1 MKKYAAILGCGV
13 VGSGTA
19 ELLMN
24 NAEEIRRR
32 TGAELAL
39 KYILV
44 RRDKEE
50 SPFRDKFVMDFSV
63 IENDPEI
70 SIVAE
75 CIGGVDA
82 ALDYCRRTLRAG
94 KSLVTS
100 NKELVA
106 KHGYELSLI
115 AAEKGVSF
123 LFEGAVGGGIPAL
136 RPIQL
141 CLSAN
146 RLTEVMG
153 VVNGTTNYI
162 LTAME
167 RSGAAFADALATA
180 QQLGYAEQDPSA
192 DILGWDAGRKAA
204 ILAGLSFGQFVD
216 VAKVPME
223 GITTIGSEDMQ
234 AAKALGR
241 RIKLI
246 GRAVR
251 VGKSVSV
258 CCAPH
263 LLPVTSPLAAL
274 EGVLNGVLVRGDG
287 VGEVFLSGPGAG
299 SLATGSAVVGDIVDA
314 ALTVR
319 APRWEKAESFIDPDE
334 LPCRWYV
341 RCRADEH
348 AIRTAMPGAECP
360 LGHEGV
366 FLSDELS
373 RKALNAIIEPLQP
386 INVFRLLD

>member
-13 VGSGTA
+13 VGSGAA
-19 ELLMN
+19 ELLLN
-24 NAEEIRRR
+24 NADEIRRR
-32 TGAELAL
+32 TGAEVEL

-44 RRDKEE
+44 RRDKE
-50 SPFRDKFVMDFSV
+50 SPCRDKFVMDFAQ
-63 IENDPEI
+63 IENDPDI

-75 CIGGVDA
+75 CIGGVGA
-82 ALDYCRRTLRAG
+82 ALDYCRRSLKAG

-106 KHGYELSLI
+106 KHGLELSQI

-141 CLSAN
+141 CLSGN
-146 RLTEVMG
+146 RLSDAMG

-180 QQLGYAEQDPSA
+180 QQLGYAEADPSA

-204 ILAGLSFGQFVD
+204 ILAGLSFGTFVD
-216 VAKVPME
+216 VGKVPME
-223 GITTIGSEDMQ
+223 GITTIGIEDMQ
-234 AAKALGR
+234 AARALGR

-246 GRAVR
+246 GRALR
-251 VGKSVSV
+251 VGDGVSV

-263 LLPVTSPLAAL
+263 LLPVSSPLAGL
-274 EGVLNGVLVRGDG
+274 EGVLNGVLIRGDG

-319 APRWEKAESFIDPDE
+319 APRWEKAEKFIDPDE
-334 LPCRWYV
+334 IKSRWYV
-341 RCRADEH
+341 RCKADEH
-348 AIRTAMPGAECP
+348 AIRSAMPDAECP
-360 LGHEGV
+360 LDHEGV
-366 FLSDELS
+366 FLTGELS
-373 RKALNAIIEPLQP
+373 RRELNAVIEGLQP
-386 INVFRLLD
+386 VNVFRLLD

>member
-19 ELLMN
+19 QLLMQ
-24 NAEEIRRR
+24 NADEISRR
-32 TGAELAL
+32 TGAEVEL

-44 RRDKEE
+44 RRDKE
-50 SPFRDKFVMDFSV
+50 SPYRDKFVTDFAV
-63 IENDPEI
+63 IENDPEV

-75 CIGGVDA
+75 CIGGVGA
-82 ALDYCRRTLRAG
+82 ALDYCRRALKAG

-106 KHGYELSLI
+106 KHGDELAEI

-141 CLSAN
+141 CLSGN
-146 RLTEVMG
+146 RLSEAMG

-167 RSGAAFADALATA
+167 KSGAAFADALATA
-180 QQLGYAEQDPSA
+180 QQLGYAEADPSA

-204 ILAGLSFGQFVD
+204 ILAGLSFGTFVD
-216 VAKVPME
+216 VEKVPME
-223 GITTIGSEDMQ
+223 GITSIAIEDMR

-246 GRAVR
+246 GRAIR
-251 VGKSVSV
+251 TDDGVSV

-263 LLPVTSPLAAL
+263 LLPLSSPLSAL
-274 EGVLNGVLVRGDG
+274 EGVLNGVLIRGDG

-299 SLATGSAVVGDIVDA
+299 SLATGSAVAGDIVDA

-319 APRWEKAESFIDPDE
+319 APRWEKAEKFIDPDE
-334 LPCRWYV
+334 IKSRWYV
-341 RCRADEH
+341 RCKADEA
-348 AIRTAMPGAECP
+348 AIRAALPEAEC
-360 LGHEGV
+360 LAGHEGV
-366 FLSDELS
+366 FLTGELS
-373 RKALNAIIEPLQP
+373 RKALSAVIEPLQP
-386 INVFRLLD
+386 VNVFRLLD

>member
-1 MKKYAAILGCGV
+1 MKYVAILGCGV

-19 ELLMN
+19 ELLTK
-24 NAEEIRRR
+24 NADEIRRR

-44 RRDKEE
+44 RRDKE
-50 SPFRDKFVMDFSV
+50 SPYRDKFVTDFAV
-63 IENDPEI
+63 IENDPEV

-75 CIGGVDA
+75 CIGGVGD
-82 ALDYCRRTLRAG
+82 ALDYCRRALKAG

-106 KHGYELSLI
+106 KHGLELAKI
-115 AAEKGVSF
+115 AGEKGVSF

-146 RLTEVMG
+146 RLSEAMG
-153 VVNGTTNYI
+153 VVNGTTNSI

-167 RSGAAFADALATA
+167 KSGAAFADALATA
-180 QQLGYAEQDPSA
+180 QQLGYAEADPSA

-204 ILAGLSFGQFVD
+204 ILAGLSFGTFVD
-216 VAKVPME
+216 VEKVPME
-223 GITTIGSEDMQ
+223 GITSIAIEDMR

-246 GRAVR
+246 GRAIR
-251 VGKSVSV
+251 VGDGVSV

-263 LLPVTSPLAAL
+263 LLPLSSSLASL
-274 EGVLNGVLVRGDG
+274 EGVLNGVVIRGDG

-299 SLATGSAVVGDIVDA
+299 SLATGSAVAGDIADA

-319 APRWEKAESFIDPDE
+319 APGWEKAETFIDPDE

-341 RCRADEH
+341 RCQADEH
-348 AIRTAMPGAECP
+348 AIRAALPEAECP
-360 LGHEGV
+360 LDHPGV
-366 FLSDELS
+366 FLTPELS
-373 RKALNAIIEPLQP
+373 RKALNAVIEPLQP
-386 INVFRLLD
+386 VNVFRLLD

>member
-13 VGSGTA
+13 VGSGAA
-19 ELLMN
+19 ELLTR
-24 NAEEIRRR
+24 NAGEIFRR
-32 TGAELAL
+32 TGAEVEL

-44 RRDKEE
+44 RRDKE
-50 SPFRDKFVMDFSV
+50 SPYQDRFVKDFAV
-63 IENDPEI
+63 IEKDPDV

-75 CIGGVDA
+75 CIGGVGD
-82 ALDYCRRTLRAG
+82 ALDYCRRTLKAG

-106 KHGYELSLI
+106 KHGLELAEI
-115 AAEKGVSF
+115 ARAKGVSF

-146 RLTEVMG
+146 RVTEAMG

-167 RSGAAFADALATA
+167 KSGAAFADALATA

-204 ILAGLSFGQFVD
+204 ILAGLSFGTFVD
-216 VAKVPME
+216 VNKVPME
-223 GITTIGSEDMQ
+223 GITSIDIADMQ
-234 AAKALGR
+234 AAKALNR

-251 VGKSVSV
+251 VGDGVSV

-263 LLPVTSPLAAL
+263 LLPVTSPLSAL
-274 EGVLNGVLVRGDG
+274 EGVLNGVLIRGDG

-299 SLATGSAVVGDIVDA
+299 SLATGSAVAGDIVDA

-319 APRWEKAESFIDPDE
+319 APHWAKAKKFVDPDE
-334 LPCRWYV
+334 IKSRWYV
-341 RCRADEH
+341 RCKADEA
-348 AIRTAMPGAECP
+348 AIRAALPGAECP
-360 LGHEGV
+360 LDHEGV
-366 FLSDELS
+366 FLTGELT